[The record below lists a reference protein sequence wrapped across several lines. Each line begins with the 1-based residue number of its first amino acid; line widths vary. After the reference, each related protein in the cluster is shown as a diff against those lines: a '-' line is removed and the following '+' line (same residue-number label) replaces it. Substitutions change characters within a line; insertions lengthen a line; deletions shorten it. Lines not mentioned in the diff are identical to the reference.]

1 MSNLLLRP
9 IVSNIGTASYQ
20 LAKYLDQ
27 LLSPL
32 TRSRYTVNSTKDLV
46 VKIKN
51 EKVPQNCNMVSFD
64 VKSLF
69 TSVPLEYTIDIII
82 KRIFEDHEIT
92 TIFTK
97 SEMKKLLTLCTKN
110 VHFSFNNDIY
120 VQIDGVAMGSP
131 LGPVTA
137 NIFMVEL
144 ETTLV
149 SKLEDHVQKWR
160 RFVDATFA
168 YAKIGS
174 VKYVLSVFIS
184 FHKNIKSPIKKN
196 KTILYRF

>member
-32 TRSRYTVNSTKDLV
+32 TRSRYTVNSTKDLA

-69 TSVPLEYTIDIII
+69 ISVPLEYTIDVII
-82 KRIFEDHEIT
+82 KQIFEDHEIT
-92 TIFTK
+92 TIVTK
-97 SEMKKLLTLCTKN
+97 SQMKKLLTLCTKN

-120 VQIDGVAMGSP
+120 IQIDGVAMGSP

-160 RFVDATFA
+160 RFVDATSA

>member
-32 TRSRYTVNSTKDLV
+32 TRSRYTVNSTKDLA

-69 TSVPLEYTIDIII
+69 TSVPIEYTIDIII
-82 KRIFEDHEIT
+82 KQIF
-92 TIFTK
+92 
-97 SEMKKLLTLCTKN
+97 
-110 VHFSFNNDIY
+110 
-120 VQIDGVAMGSP
+120 
-131 LGPVTA
+131 
-137 NIFMVEL
+137 
-144 ETTLV
+144 
-149 SKLEDHVQKWR
+149 
-160 RFVDATFA
+160 
-168 YAKIGS
+168 
-174 VKYVLSVFIS
+174 
-184 FHKNIKSPIKKN
+184 
-196 KTILYRF
+196 

>member
-82 KRIFEDHEIT
+82 KQIF
-92 TIFTK
+92 
-97 SEMKKLLTLCTKN
+97 
-110 VHFSFNNDIY
+110 
-120 VQIDGVAMGSP
+120 
-131 LGPVTA
+131 
-137 NIFMVEL
+137 
-144 ETTLV
+144 
-149 SKLEDHVQKWR
+149 
-160 RFVDATFA
+160 
-168 YAKIGS
+168 
-174 VKYVLSVFIS
+174 
-184 FHKNIKSPIKKN
+184 
-196 KTILYRF
+196 

>member
-69 TSVPLEYTIDIII
+69 ISVPLEYTIDVII
-82 KRIFEDHEIT
+82 KQIFEDHEIT
-92 TIFTK
+92 TIVTK
-97 SEMKKLLTLCTKN
+97 SQMKKLLTLCTKN

-160 RFVDATFA
+160 RFVDATSA